1 MSPVVLQV
9 SREGSARP
17 GCVSAGHNQ
26 QRLAAGWRCL
36 SRQGAEGHETHPGLS
51 ACCFQPLAGLG
62 LGQVRL
68 MQRHSQ
74 IPPGLRAQI
83 DACDGESRRSWEH
96 TERPEPSP
104 LAAPWLP
111 GTSCCDTPEV
121 LVTGR

>member
-1 MSPVVLQV
+1 MQDITSKGWLP
-9 SREGSARP
+9 
-17 GCVSAGHNQ
+17 AGAACLGRA
-26 QRLAAGWRCL
+26 QRAMRHILD
-36 SRQGAEGHETHPGLS
+36 S

-68 MQRHSQ
+68 MEAHSQ

-83 DACDGESRRSWEH
+83 DACDGESRWSWEH
-96 TERPEPSP
+96 TERPELSP